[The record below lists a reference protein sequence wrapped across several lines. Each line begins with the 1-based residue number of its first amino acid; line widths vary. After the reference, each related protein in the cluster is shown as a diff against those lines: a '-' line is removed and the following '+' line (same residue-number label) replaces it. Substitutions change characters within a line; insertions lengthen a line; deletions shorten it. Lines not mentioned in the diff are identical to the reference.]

1 MIVTVWMQATAVT
14 QATTVAPATS
24 NTKDDSYIMIAHNNA
39 RNASNSRNKSYYR
52 TSNTAWMPEIRNA
65 VKAVKIRDGS
75 SSRES
80 SIIMDVIRRTAI
92 IASRKDNNIQQGHQK
107 Q

>member
-24 NTKDDSYIMIAHNNA
+24 NTKDDSYIMIAHNN
-39 RNASNSRNKSYYR
+39 RIASNSRNKSYYR

-75 SSRES
+75 SNREN